1 MKKAFAI
8 LLILLCGCHDKP
20 ENLVEQQPPAPAAS
34 LRKLLARAVRNAERT
49 TPKSAREDFR
59 QRSQFIAEAALS
71 VLAGH
76 RLEDLKTDEPKLGDD
91 LFLALPLDSTR
102 VRVEAGII
110 HVGGYNYDWRIFPN
124 VVDGRIQQISKVE
137 ASPICLHVSR

>member
-8 LLILLCGCHDKP
+8 VLILLCGCHDKP
-20 ENLVEQQPPAPAAS
+20 ENLVEQQPPAGS
-34 LRKLLARAVRNAERT
+34 LRKLLFRAVLNAERT
-49 TPKSAREDFR
+49 TPKSAREDIR
-59 QRSQFIAEAALS
+59 QRSQIIAEAALS

-76 RLEDLKTDEPKLGDD
+76 HLEELKPDEPKAGDD
-91 LFLALPLDSTR
+91 LYLALPMDSTH
-102 VRVEAGII
+102 VRVEGGII
-110 HVGGYNYDWRIFPN
+110 HVHGYNYEWRLFPN